1 MIFFRSLIYCIR
13 VRYIFAKEARSVRRN
28 TFGLDRELR
37 NEAMYD
43 MLQELYAEL
52 LEEATLLTMKGEED
66 IYYNILDTAYDS
78 AVKRY
83 LKCYSKPNRRRYTR
97 KS

>member
-43 MLQELYAEL
+43 MLQELYGVL
-52 LEEATLLTMKGEED
+52 LEEATSLTMKGEED
-66 IYYNILDTAYDS
+66 IYYNILDTAYDC
-78 AVKRY
+78 AIKKYMIRY
-83 LKCYSKPNRRRYTR
+83 STQR
-97 KS
+97 